1 MRQHLVIILFGLAA
15 IGLGV
20 YEFYDL
26 AQMEKQGG
34 SRRVHSVIKLIYEAT
49 GKLGVLGVF
58 GVAGLVM
65 VGFGAFNIARRPRDA
80 QTA

>member
-1 MRQHLVIILFGLAA
+1 MRQHLVLILFGLAA

-26 AQMEKQGG
+26 AQMEMQGG
-34 SRRVHSVIKLIYEAT
+34 SRRVHSVIKLIYENT
-49 GKLGVLGVF
+49 GKLGVLGIF

-65 VGFGAFNIARRPRDA
+65 VGFGAFKIARRPRDEQA
-80 QTA
+80 A

>member
-26 AQMEKQGG
+26 AQMEMQGG
-34 SRRVHSVIKLIYEAT
+34 SRRVHSVIKLIYENT
-49 GKLGVLGVF
+49 GKLGVLGIF
-58 GVAGLVM
+58 GAAGLVM
-65 VGFGAFNIARRPRDA
+65 VGFGAFKIARRPRNEQA
-80 QTA
+80 A